1 MRTITIKSKRLG
13 RYDDVSPFLVES
25 GALEL
30 KINLPN
36 LGGEF
41 FFVYEPIGIKDS
53 PVRGKLPI
61 NGDGKITL
69 SNLVAGELR
78 AEVKHYLRGELVE
91 TYKVEPLLLKA
102 VDTQLSAMPE
112 IAFLTAECQ
121 ALREKTEETEK
132 ELTRSNERADEAE
145 KHSRERDI
153 AFLSYAWADYQ
164 NNVQLNAKNLTLE
177 EFAAVLGYELTA
189 EELEQ
194 INNKKEAF

>member
-1 MRTITIKSKRLG
+1 MRTITIKSRRLG

-25 GALEL
+25 GELEL

-53 PVRGKLPI
+53 SVRGKLPI

-69 SNLVAGELR
+69 SNLAAGELR
-78 AEVKHYLRGELVE
+78 AEVHHYLRGQFIEA
-91 TYKVEPLLLKA
+91 YKVEPLLLKA
-102 VDTQLSAMPE
+102 VDTKLSAMPE

-121 ALREKTEETEK
+121 ALREKTEAVEKAFTEAK
-132 ELTRSNERADEAE
+132 KRADEAE
-145 KHSRERDI
+145 KRNRERDV

-177 EFAAVLGYELTA
+177 KFAAVLGYELTA